1 MNIVLV
7 SFQVLLIFLFK
18 ELGIGT
24 PESPQP
30 EPGLRMGSPLLKILQ
45 SVLRLTLTARHVLGL
60 TQGFGLLPERLTA
73 S

>member
-24 PESPQP
+24 PESLQH

-45 SVLRLTLTARHVLGL
+45 SVLRLTLTAGHVLGL